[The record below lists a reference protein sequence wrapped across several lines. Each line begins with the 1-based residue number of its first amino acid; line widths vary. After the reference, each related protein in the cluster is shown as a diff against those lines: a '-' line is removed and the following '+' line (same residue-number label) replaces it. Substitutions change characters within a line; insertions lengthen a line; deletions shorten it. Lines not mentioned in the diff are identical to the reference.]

1 MHVPR
6 SSQPHGIQLR
16 EIRLE
21 RESEARHLEKLG
33 FILNTMMGR
42 SQGQRAPMNAG
53 PMDHLEWVKEKR
65 DRWAMS
71 E

>member
-1 MHVPR
+1 MHLPR
-6 SSQPHGIQLR
+6 SSQPRGIQLR

-33 FILNTMMGR
+33 FILSTMMGQ
-42 SQGQRAPMNAG
+42 SQSQRAPMNAG
-53 PMDHLEWVKEKR
+53 PRDHLEWVKPKR
-65 DRWAMS
+65 DRWAMN